1 MKLGGYVFGIFP
13 RSERLIDISRLGN
26 GFMEAARNESKSLM
40 EIQAKYGLSYIDDPQ
55 LTWDDMFR
63 PIILSQKGF
72 SINGLARYFETNT
85 FYKLPVIEGKI
96 EYKDYLGSY
105 VSLSGNLSVPY
116 LISLPDPFTFFCMS
130 KNNWY
135 SDESSLIRDI
145 GKLLANISH
154 DLKSQGYNIL
164 VLKGPMYTKC
174 DATRLEES
182 IKDSLHEI
190 KESFNGKVI
199 LHTYFGDPAKNARV
213 IKDSSVDGV
222 GFDLKSIKYE
232 SIQSF
237 CLKDISVGAI
247 DGLNTKQETIDE
259 LKTIIKNLKGII
271 SSENIYITNNVDLEF
286 LPQSFS
292 INKVKLIGS
301 VMKVLNDGSI

>member
-13 RSERLIDISRLGN
+13 RSERLIDISRSGS
-26 GFMEAARNESKSLM
+26 GFIEAARDESKSLM
-40 EIQAKYGLSYIDDPQ
+40 EIQKKYGLSYIDDPQ

-63 PIILSQKGF
+63 PIILSQRGF
-72 SINGLARYFETNT
+72 GINGLARYFETNT
-85 FYKLPVIEGKI
+85 FYKLPIIEGKI
-96 EYKDYLGSY
+96 EYKDYLEPY
-105 VSLSGNLSVPY
+105 VSLSDNLSVPS

-145 GKLLANISH
+145 GKLLANVSH
-154 DLKSQGYNIL
+154 DMKNQGYNIL

-174 DATRLEES
+174 DATRLGES

-190 KESFNGKVI
+190 KESFSGKVI
-199 LHTYFGDPAKNARV
+199 LHTYFGDPTKNAQL
-213 IKDSSVDGV
+213 IKDSNVDGI
-222 GFDLKSIKYE
+222 GFDLKSIKHG

-237 CLKDISVGAI
+237 GPKDISVGAI

-259 LKTIIKNLKGII
+259 LKAIIKNLKVII

-301 VMKVLNDGSI
+301 AVKVLNDGSI